1 MAKNMFYNYD
11 TYAKNKIVCSCE
23 HNLINNCNIANVVE
37 YLYNIKGELIGLKA
51 KANSNFNIYF
61 NFSSSD
67 NLEVF
72 EILHKCPIILEI
84 LNLDGELLETI
95 PAVIND
101 FVNECYINID
111 LNNYGSLKNGKYR
124 LYLYYIEDNTKKLL
138 YNESNLLVIK

>member
-11 TYAKNKIVCSCE
+11 AYAKNKIICTCDD
-23 HNLINNCNIANVVE
+23 INNCNIATAVD

-51 KANSNFNIYF
+51 KANSNFNVYF

-67 NLEVF
+67 DLEVF
-72 EILHKCPIILEI
+72 ELLHKCPIVLEI

-95 PAVIND
+95 PAVVND

-111 LNNYGSLKNGKYR
+111 LN
-124 LYLYYIEDNTKKLL
+124 
-138 YNESNLLVIK
+138 